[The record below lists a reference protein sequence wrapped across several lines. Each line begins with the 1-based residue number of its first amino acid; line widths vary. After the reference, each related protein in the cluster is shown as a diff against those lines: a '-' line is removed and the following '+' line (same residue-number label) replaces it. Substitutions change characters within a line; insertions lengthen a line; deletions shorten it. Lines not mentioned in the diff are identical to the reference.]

1 MDASENVAS
10 ASAPVLGDLRPI
22 APIELEGI
30 DLDALR
36 SGPPIIEWVDPC
48 SLFVDEAYQRNVS
61 PRGRKLIEKIISNWD
76 WSKFKPPICAFAEI
90 EGNAVLKV
98 LDGQHT
104 AIGAASHPDI
114 SLIPVVVVEAA
125 DTASQ
130 AKSFVSHNT
139 DRIAVTNLQLHRA
152 ALTSGDE
159 KAVTVQQTCD
169 RAGVRILR
177 QPPSTGIY
185 EVGDTIAVQSIYALV
200 ERRFAIGARKVL
212 DILVNAG
219 FAPITVAQIK
229 AAEFLITD
237 PDHAA
242 KVTPEDLTE
251 AIRGCYAIDHDEAKR
266 LAVSHK
272 APLWRAL
279 VMVWFKKCRKRRA
292 ATKGLQ

>member
-1 MDASENVAS
+1 MTEAGPTSSQTLE
-10 ASAPVLGDLRPI
+10 DLRQV
-22 APIELEGI
+22 APIDMEQIEAGQLS
-30 DLDALR
+30 
-36 SGPPIIEWVDPC
+36 SGPPIIEWVAPC
-48 SLFVDEAYQRNVS
+48 SLYVDEAYQRNIS
-61 PRGRKLIEKIISNWD
+61 PRGRKLIEKIVGSWD
-76 WSKFKPPICAFAEI
+76 WSRFKPPICAFAEVS
-90 EGNAVLKV
+90 GQSVLKV

-104 AIGAASHPDI
+104 AIGAASHPGI
-114 SLIPVVVVEAA
+114 KEIPVVVVEAA

-159 KAVTVQQTCD
+159 KAVTVQQVCE

-185 EVGDTIAVQSIYALV
+185 EVGDTIAVQSVYSLV
-200 ERRFAIGARKVL
+200 ERRFAIGARRVL
-212 DILVNAG
+212 DVLVGAG

-229 AAEFLITD
+229 AAEFLLND

-242 KVTPEDLTE
+242 KVTPEDLIE
-251 AIRGCYAIDHDEAKR
+251 AIRDCYVVDHDEAKR

-292 ATKGLQ
+292 ATKGLS